1 MILLEEK
8 ADKTGP
14 SSSSLSA
21 PSHYASAGYY
31 ANTDYAPSSSGG
43 SASLRPPPQW
53 PASAS
58 ETALPLAGSPPVS
71 ASSFPP
77 LSATHSHTY
86 IPVAVKQPVASFTR
100 PAPINLERTPFQPMF
115 LFADGNSLGNGFPN
129 VLPPSTNQPHP
140 FFVHDINETDWTTFL
155 GDMQR
160 AARLTEKD
168 TRTAYCVPVV
178 SSIPIINLALA
189 SAITHHIRRKKP
201 RLVSLLVDK
210 WNHHFFH
217 PRNIEVILM
226 RGQVKL
232 SGQSDQPVANL
243 YTPRTVNFKPPLLE
257 DATSDGKSP
266 PAAKGGSAR
275 GHGSGNADKT
285 YRLFVVSMEA

>member
-1 MILLEEK
+1 MNCPIAAASAESVSRSTQPGTANLPPTAMILLEEK
-8 ADKTGP
+8 ADKTAP

-21 PSHYASAGYY
+21 PSHYAPASTGYY
-31 ANTDYAPSSSGG
+31 VNTDYAPSSSGG

-100 PAPINLERTPFQPMF
+100 PAPVNLERTPFQPMF
-115 LFADGNSLGNGFPN
+115 LFAEGNSLGKGFPN

-140 FFVHDINETDWTTFL
+140 FFVHDINETDWTTYVCCFVGRVFIYSSRFL

-178 SSIPIINLALA
+178 SSIPIISA
-189 SAITHHIRRKKP
+189 SSYSYSDSI
-201 RLVSLLVDK
+201 D
-210 WNHHFFH
+210 FH
-217 PRNIEVILM
+217 R
-226 RGQVKL
+226 
-232 SGQSDQPVANL
+232 
-243 YTPRTVNFKPPLLE
+243 F
-257 DATSDGKSP
+257 
-266 PAAKGGSAR
+266 
-275 GHGSGNADKT
+275 
-285 YRLFVVSMEA
+285 